1 MHTACP
7 ANNPSNVS
15 PERTSAFYLERRRCT
30 GLEPLTYLSA
40 RKKLDKLTLGQLL
53 SKCMNGLGCSE
64 YRIFSVH
71 AKPEMIDKRIASS
84 ILDLSMEFLFDGSLF
99 ETRALEQ

>member
-1 MHTACP
+1 
-7 ANNPSNVS
+7 
-15 PERTSAFYLERRRCT
+15 
-30 GLEPLTYLSA
+30 
-40 RKKLDKLTLGQLL
+40 
-53 SKCMNGLGCSE
+53 MNGLGCSE